1 MNILFNE
8 DQIQSAVTKVAN
20 IINSKKHD
28 EPPIFICILNGAF
41 MFFSDLVKQIDQ
53 CEIDFI
59 RIKSYPFSSYREKSV
74 LTANIASDIKNK
86 DIYIVDDICDSG
98 NTLDYIIKL
107 FTPQSPKSITPVT
120 LFKRYG
126 TEYENL
132 IYGLELKNEHYIVG
146 YGLDDLKGFNRNKKY
161 IVGIEDDNN

>member
-8 DQIQSAVTKVAN
+8 EQIQYAVTKIAN

-28 EPPIFICILNGAF
+28 EPPVFICVLNGAF
-41 MFFSDLVKQIDQ
+41 MFFSDLIKQIDE

-59 RIKSYPFSSYREKSV
+59 RIKSYPLSTARDKSLITADITSY
-74 LTANIASDIKNK
+74 IKGK

-98 NTLDYIIKL
+98 NTLDFIINSIK
-107 FTPQSPKSITPVT
+107 SYGSKSITPVT

-126 TEYENL
+126 IEYDDL
-132 IYGLELKNEHYIVG
+132 IYGIELRNEHYIVG
-146 YGLDDLKGFNRNKKY
+146 YGLDDLKGLNRNKKY
-161 IVGIEDDNN
+161 IVGLEDDNN